1 VYWVLSTSLAVW
13 FLFIHSLPV
22 LRDRFDGHAISI
34 FYKDPAF
41 GIHLV
46 GAYTIYLACIHNT
59 LLTPSCLNGDA
70 RVYHVLIGRIGM
82 IAGLVGFVLG
92 AYCAWSPFR
101 PNHNQGFAIA
111 ITIGGVFQIWAQI
124 MGYLSIRKYQKLKR
138 EVDELTSYVAC
149 EEDNSDNI
157 KYGSMDEN
165 GFSVDGIESST
176 KIDGLI
182 LERDNA
188 LKIHIKYMVGL
199 FVAACGIPAAI
210 RIVGSI
216 SFLEAIG
223 SSAIFISI
231 GVLNCLAILFE
242 KFYLKRME

>member
-1 VYWVLSTSLAVW
+1 
-13 FLFIHSLPV
+13 
-22 LRDRFDGHAISI
+22 
-34 FYKDPAF
+34 
-41 GIHLV
+41 
-46 GAYTIYLACIHNT
+46 
-59 LLTPSCLNGDA
+59 
-70 RVYHVLIGRIGM
+70 M
-82 IAGLVGFVLG
+82 LG

-101 PNHNQGFAIA
+101 PNHNQGFAIG

-138 EVDELTSYVAC
+138 EVDELTSYVAG
-149 EEDNSDNI
+149 EEMSDM

-165 GFSVDGIESST
+165 GFGVDGMEPST
-176 KIDGLI
+176 KIDELT

-188 LKIHIKYMVGL
+188 LKMHIKYMVGL
-199 FVAACGIPAAI
+199 FVVACGVPAAM

-223 SSAIFISI
+223 AGAIFISI
-231 GVLNCLAILFE
+231 GILNCLAIPFE